1 MKNNI
6 KISILFF
13 ILLFVYSCGTAQD
26 ALVGK
31 KRSEQGDEFL
41 IDKKNPLSMPPD
53 FDKLPEPGES
63 LVGLTNENNEDD
75 DSEIKKL
82 LIKNEDDELKNL
94 SEKKKCDPK
103 VEKCETTIVE
113 NSIIE
118 KLK

>member
-63 LVGLTNENNEDD
+63 IAALTNENNED

-82 LIKNEDDELKNL
+82 LIKNEDDELKDL

-103 VEKCETTIVE
+103 VEKCETTNVE

>member
-1 MKNNI
+1 MKKNI
-6 KISILFF
+6 KISTLFF

-63 LVGLTNENNEDD
+63 IAALTNENNED

-82 LIKNEDDELKNL
+82 LIKNEDDELKDL

-103 VEKCETTIVE
+103 VEKCETTNVE